1 MLNTLDNMKNI
12 ILIAIISI
20 FCLIVSPEAT
30 AQDRGEGFGEVAV
43 CVFPVAG
50 MRLQAGK
57 NAQYLEPIKYGQEV
71 KLLGDTAYVPSEARV
86 YMRVQSKSGKIGW
99 VHRYL
104 FEMYAN
110 QVVVTR
116 TSQIYGSPGAVT
128 TITTAEFEAGEL
140 AAMSDFQEDWIL
152 LVGKKKEK
160 KGWIKRPRG
169 VEPIS
174 VSGTDIAI
182 ASLMET
188 ALENP
193 TTTGQITAL
202 EAIQQ
207 QPGFNNSPMK
217 SVVINKIEALVMLEN
232 QQAAQASNPDA
243 NQRLDNSSQGGFQPT
258 ETTSVLGT
266 AGQRVM
272 AANTNPNR
280 AEEMVYDSNT
290 GQNYVKV
297 TEKGSVYVVK
307 GPENAQ
313 SVYFA
318 YHKDLPKGAK
328 ILINIPDNTG
338 FVELEVI
345 NKLSKN
351 RPQVIGLSEA
361 CLEAIYGEGTKDP
374 MVEIV
379 YFVKQ

>member
-1 MLNTLDNMKNI
+1 MKN
-12 ILIAIISI
+12 LIFIALFCI
-20 FCLIVSPEAT
+20 FSLFFSHET
-30 AQDRGEGFGEVAV
+30 LAQDRGEGFGEVAV
-43 CVFPVAG
+43 CVYPVAG

-57 NAQYLEPIKYGQEV
+57 NAQYVEPIKYGQEV

-99 VHRYL
+99 VHRFL
-104 FEMYAN
+104 FEMHAN

-152 LVGKKKEK
+152 LVGKKKQK
-160 KGWIKRPRG
+160 KGWIKRSGG
-169 VEPIS
+169 VEPVS

-182 ASLMET
+182 AALMEA

-193 TTTGQITAL
+193 DVTGQITGL

-207 QPGFNNSPMK
+207 QTGFNKSPLK
-217 SVVINKIEALVMLEN
+217 SVVINKIEALVMQEN
-232 QQAAQASNPDA
+232 QQTANPDY
-243 NQRLDNSSQGGFQPT
+243 NQRVSSSSTMNNAQPT
-258 ETTSVLGT
+258 ETTSVLGS

-272 AANTNPNR
+272 ASSNPNR
-280 AEEMVYDSNT
+280 AEESVYDSNT

-297 TEKGSVYVVK
+297 TERGSVYVVK
-307 GPENAQ
+307 GPANAN
-313 SVYFA
+313 SVFFA

-328 ILINIPDNTG
+328 ILINVPDNAG

-345 NKLSKN
+345 NKLSQN
-351 RPQVIGLSEA
+351 RTQVIGLSQA
-361 CLEAIYGEGTKDP
+361 CLEAIYGEGVKDP
-374 MVEIV
+374 EVEVV
-379 YFVKQ
+379 YFIKQ

>member
-1 MLNTLDNMKNI
+1 MLNKLDNMKNI
-12 ILIAIISI
+12 ILIALISI
-20 FCLIVSPEAT
+20 LCLIFIPEAS

-86 YMRVQSKSGKIGW
+86 YMRIQSKSGKTGW

-104 FEMYAN
+104 FEMHAN

-116 TSQIYGSPGAVT
+116 TAQIYGSPGAVT
-128 TITTAEFEAGEL
+128 TITTADFGAGEL

-160 KGWIKRPRG
+160 KGWIKRSGG

-174 VSGTDIAI
+174 VSEADLAI

-188 ALENP
+188 ALESP
-193 TTTGQITAL
+193 TTAGQITSL

-207 QPGFNNSPMK
+207 QSGFNKSPMK

-232 QQAAQASNPDA
+232 QPVTNPSPGQRVSDSN
-243 NQRLDNSSQGGFQPT
+243 QQTSMPT
-258 ETTSVLGT
+258 ETTSVLGS

-272 AANTNPNR
+272 ASSNPNR

-290 GQNYVKV
+290 GQNYMKV
-297 TEKGSVYVVK
+297 TEKGEVYVVK
-307 GPENAQ
+307 GPENTE

-328 ILINIPDNTG
+328 ILINIPDNAG

-351 RPQVIGLSEA
+351 RSQVIGLSEA
-361 CLEAIYGEGTKDP
+361 CLEAIYGESSKDQQ
-374 MVEIV
+374 VEVV

>member
-1 MLNTLDNMKNI
+1 MKNI
-12 ILIAIISI
+12 ISIALISI
-20 FCLIVSPEAT
+20 ICWIFVPEAS

-43 CVFPVAG
+43 CVYPVAG

-57 NAQYLEPIKYGQEV
+57 NAQYIEPIKYGQEV
-71 KLLGDTAYVPSEARV
+71 TLLGDTAYVPSEARV
-86 YMRVQSKSGKIGW
+86 YVRVQSKSGKIGW

-104 FEMYAN
+104 FEMHAN

-116 TSQIYGSPGAVT
+116 DAQIYGSPGAVT
-128 TITTAEFEAGEL
+128 TITTAEFKAGEL

-160 KGWIKRPRG
+160 KGWIRRSG
-169 VEPIS
+169 GEEPIS
-174 VSGTDIAI
+174 VNETDIAI
-182 ASLMET
+182 AALMD
-188 ALENP
+188 AAIENP
-193 TTTGQITAL
+193 DITGQITGL

-207 QPGFNNSPMK
+207 QPGFSKSPLK
-217 SVVINKIEALVMLEN
+217 SVVIKKIEELVTLEN
-232 QQAAQASNPDA
+232 QRIANPTAA
-243 NQRLDNSSQGGFQPT
+243 NQRVDNSWQGTATPPE

-272 AANTNPNR
+272 ANNNPNR

-290 GQNYVKV
+290 GQNYLKV
-297 TEKGSVYVVK
+297 TEKGGVYIVK
-307 GPENAQ
+307 GPENAE

-328 ILINIPDNTG
+328 ILVNIPDNAG

-361 CLEAIYGEGTKDP
+361 CLEAIYGLSAKDQQ
-374 MVEIV
+374 VEVV

>member
-1 MLNTLDNMKNI
+1 MLNTLDNMKN
-12 ILIAIISI
+12 LIFIALFCI
-20 FCLIVSPEAT
+20 FSLFLSYET
-30 AQDRGEGFGEVAV
+30 LAQDRGEGFGEVAV
-43 CVFPVAG
+43 CVYPVAG

-57 NAQYLEPIKYGQEV
+57 NAQYVEPIKYGQEV

-99 VHRYL
+99 VHRFL
-104 FEMYAN
+104 FEMHAN

-152 LVGKKKEK
+152 LVGKKKQK
-160 KGWIKRPRG
+160 KGWIKRSGG

-182 ASLMET
+182 AALMEA

-193 TTTGQITAL
+193 DVTGQITGL

-207 QPGFNNSPMK
+207 QAGFNKSPLK
-217 SVVINKIEALVMLEN
+217 SVVINKIESLVMQEN
-232 QQAAQASNPDA
+232 QQAANPDY
-243 NQRLDNSSQGGFQPT
+243 NQRVSSSSSMDNAQPT
-258 ETTSVLGT
+258 ETTSVLGS

-272 AANTNPNR
+272 ASSNPNK
-280 AEEMVYDSNT
+280 AEESVYDSNT
-290 GQNYVKV
+290 GQNYRKV
-297 TEKGSVYVVK
+297 TERGSVYVVK
-307 GPENAQ
+307 GPANAN
-313 SVYFA
+313 SVFFA

-328 ILINIPDNTG
+328 ILINVPDNAG

-345 NKLSKN
+345 NKLSQN
-351 RPQVIGLSEA
+351 RPQVIGLSQA
-361 CLEAIYGEGTKDP
+361 CLEAIYGEGVKDP
-374 MVEIV
+374 EVEVV
-379 YFVKQ
+379 YFIKQ

>member
-1 MLNTLDNMKNI
+1 MKNI
-12 ILIAIISI
+12 ILIAIISML
-20 FCLIVSPEAT
+20 CLVFVPEVS

-43 CVFPVAG
+43 CVYPVAG

-57 NAQYLEPIKYGQEV
+57 NAQYVEPIKYGQEV

-86 YMRVQSKSGKIGW
+86 YIRIQSKSGKIGW

-104 FEMYAN
+104 FEMHAN

-116 TSQIYGSPGAVT
+116 NAQIYGSPGAIT

-152 LVGKKKEK
+152 LVGQKKEK
-160 KGWIKRPRG
+160 KGWIKRSG
-169 VEPIS
+169 GEEPIS
-174 VSGTDIAI
+174 VSETDIAI
-182 ASLMET
+182 AALM
-188 ALENP
+188 AAGLENP
-193 TTTGQITAL
+193 GIAGQVTAL

-207 QPGFNNSPMK
+207 QAGFNKSPMK
-217 SVVINKIEALVMLEN
+217 SVVINKIETLVALEN
-232 QQAAQASNPDA
+232 QQASSPAY
-243 NQRLDNSSQGGFQPT
+243 NQRLSNSGQQSSPPT
-258 ETTSVLGT
+258 ETTSVLGS

-272 AANTNPNR
+272 ASNPNR

-297 TEKGSVYVVK
+297 TEKGGVYVVK
-307 GPENAQ
+307 GPENVE
-313 SVYFA
+313 SIYFA

-328 ILINIPDNTG
+328 ILVNIPDNAG

-351 RPQVIGLSEA
+351 RSQVIGLSEA
-361 CLEAIYGEGTKDP
+361 CLEAIYGESTKDQQ
-374 MVEIV
+374 VEVV